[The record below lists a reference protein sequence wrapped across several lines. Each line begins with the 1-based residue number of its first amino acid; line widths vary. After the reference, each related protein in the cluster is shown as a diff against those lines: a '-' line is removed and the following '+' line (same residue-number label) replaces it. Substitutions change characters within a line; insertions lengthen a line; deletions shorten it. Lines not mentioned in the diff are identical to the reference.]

1 MDPTQ
6 TDIASDVLRAIE
18 SSDWKYVASTVLA
31 VAAHFL
37 RGPAAKRVPFFGTD
51 PGGVAFVT
59 LLGAAGGLLN
69 AFLAKWSLGT
79 ALLDPILGT
88 TVLKVVG
95 GAIAQYVV
103 VKKIWPTALA
113 ETGLD
118 SAGAAKVGMDA
129 AKATVVVVVDVPA
142 EENKVEEKVPEKV
155 VEVVAEPEIKKDGG
169 A

>member
-103 VKKIWPTALA
+103 VKKMWPTALA
-113 ETGLD
+113 ETGTE
-118 SAGAAKVGMDA
+118 GKVEEE
-129 AKATVVVVVDVPA
+129 KTVVEVPEKVVVVV
-142 EENKVEEKVPEKV
+142 VPEKV
-155 VEVVAEPEIKKDGG
+155 VEVVAEPEIKKEGG